1 MKKLLLKS
9 ILLLCALITGTSAWA
24 TDYVKITSTSELVAG
39 GEYLIVNTAGTYA
52 AGATSTTSTKYATT
66 VGVTV
71 SSNKITDPNA
81 NVAVYT
87 LGGNSAGWTFYSSKD
102 SKYLYWTSGNSLN
115 VNATVSNNT
124 KWTVSISDG
133 AATIANVATTDRV
146 IRFNSD
152 RFACYTT
159 NTGTLVSI
167 YKKQTAAVAV
177 TGVSLPST
185 AKAFIGKT
193 ITLTPT
199 FTPSDA
205 TNKNVTWESKNTSI
219 ATVSSAGVVTGVAE
233 GTVNIE
239 VTTEDGG
246 FNATCSVTVDDGS
259 INLANTG
266 SITFN
271 TFNGEVLG
279 TGGYKTQ
286 DCELKA
292 SNNNTYTWHETNGYY
307 NNSGWQLKA
316 GGSATSPNI
325 KSANGFT
332 ISVTHSTGNN
342 VTISDGTNNGT
353 NSLTTTKTNT
363 KITLQGSGGYTVI
376 SGITIIPTPTN
387 PSDPVD
393 NLDGTITLTT
403 TDNMNGW
410 RTFYDASK
418 DYKVDANTKIYIAKK
433 SATAGEVELTA
444 LAATKIPA
452 GEAVILKTTDAN
464 HEMVLT
470 ETTGATTLGANV
482 LAVTD
487 GTNDVDGYR
496 LGYKSG
502 TGIAFYKYAA
512 TAPAAGIVYID
523 KDDVNTGSSAREYLT
538 FSFDEESETTG
549 LNEVKTQ
556 KIAGEY
562 FNLAGQRVANPTKGL
577 YIVNGK
583 KVVIK

>member
-1 MKKLLLKS
+1 MWAEDVTVTWNIS
-9 ILLLCALITGTSAWA
+9 GVANSANNQQ
-24 TDYVKITSTSELVAG
+24 
-39 GEYLIVNTAGTYA
+39 VNTALSTSSITPSGASGTWTAVSDGTNSYA
-52 AGATSTTSTKYATT
+52 ASSTGAQLGASSGREFNGTVSLSNTSIPSSAIIKSVSVTITANGTSTLSATVGGNSLGSNKSVTGTTATYTIEGSQTGNNIVLTFSNTQTNKYIKITQISVTYTATT
-66 VGVTV
+66 V
-71 SSNKITDPNA
+71 D
-81 NVAVYT
+81 
-87 LGGNSAGWTFYSSKD
+87 
-102 SKYLYWTSGNSLN
+102 
-115 VNATVSNNT
+115 
-124 KWTVSISDG
+124 
-133 AATIANVATTDRV
+133 
-146 IRFNSD
+146 
-152 RFACYTT
+152 
-159 NTGTLVSI
+159 
-167 YKKQTAAVAV
+167 V

-185 AKAFIGKT
+185 AVVGVGKT

-239 VTTEDGG
+239 VTTEDGE

-307 NNSGWQLKA
+307 NNSGWQLKS

-332 ISVTHSTGNN
+332 ISVTHSTGYN

-403 TDNMNGW
+403 TANMAGW
-410 RTFYDASK
+410 RAFYDATQ
-418 DYKVDANTKIYIAKK
+418 DYTVDANTKIYVAAK
-433 SATAGEVELTA
+433 SSTSNQVDLIPVAATA
-444 LAATKIPA
+444 IPH
-452 GEAVILKTTDAN
+452 GEAVILKTSDVGRNMT
-464 HEMVLT
+464 LT
-470 ETTGATTLGANV
+470 ETTGAATLGANV

-487 GTNDVDGYR
+487 GSSNVDGYR
-496 LGYKSG
+496 LGYKDG
-502 TGIAFYKYAA
+502 TGVGFFKYTTT

-523 KDDVNTGSSAREYLT
+523 KSNVNTGTGAPALSFVIVDDNQTTAIKTIATEQPTAPRKVLKNGRIIIET
-538 FSFDEESETTG
+538 ADGQFSLSGTR
-549 LNEVKTQ
+549 VK
-556 KIAGEY
+556 
-562 FNLAGQRVANPTKGL
+562 
-577 YIVNGK
+577 
-583 KVVIK
+583 